1 MDRRT
6 ALGAGA
12 IVIGTASLGYAL
24 FSQVSDEE
32 LIAEVLNELARS
44 VSFSEPIG
52 NVVFYGARLSERFED
67 LLTETVNIRISEVNA
82 SLPRERNKLALAAAQ
97 VLSRYGSLDASIS
110 IDTLNITDGSAQCRS
125 TATVIALEHGSPTRT
140 RRAVDFTLSKE
151 NGSWRVHTVLAEGTE
166 VAA

>member
-1 MDRRT
+1 

-97 VLSRYGSLDASIS
+97 VLSRYGSLDASI
-110 IDTLNITDGSAQCRS
+110 
-125 TATVIALEHGSPTRT
+125 
-140 RRAVDFTLSKE
+140 
-151 NGSWRVHTVLAEGTE
+151 
-166 VAA
+166 